1 MSTQQTGFAS
11 RFALLSLARMTRS
24 KRAAVAAIV
33 LLAATAALLYLMGRP
48 PICTCGAIDLWVG
61 EPNSS
66 RTSQMLSDWY
76 SPSHIVHGFLFFAG
90 LWLVGRRWPLERRFL
105 VALAIEAA
113 WEIVE
118 NTPLIINRY
127 REETAALG
135 YTGDSVLNSM
145 SDIAMMGLGFLLARR
160 LPVWASVVVVLI
172 LELVP
177 LLVIRDNLTLN
188 VWMLLAPNDALKAWQ
203 SGGSASALI
212 SHFMH

>member
-1 MSTQQTGFAS
+1 
-11 RFALLSLARMTRS
+11 MTRS

-33 LLAATAALLYLMGRP
+33 LLAATALLLYLMGRP

-145 SDIAMMGLGFLLARR
+145 SDIAMMIGGFLVARR
-160 LPVWASVVVVLI
+160 LPVWASVAIVLV

-177 LLVIRDNLTLN
+177 LFVIRDNLTLN
-188 VWMLLAPNDALKAWQ
+188 VWMLLAPNEALKAWQ

-212 SHFMH
+212 AHFMH